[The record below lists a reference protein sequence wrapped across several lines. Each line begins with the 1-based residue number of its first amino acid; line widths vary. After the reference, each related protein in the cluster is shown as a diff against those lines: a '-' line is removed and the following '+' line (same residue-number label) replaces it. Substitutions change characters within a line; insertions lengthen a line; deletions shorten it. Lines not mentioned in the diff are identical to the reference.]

1 MGSDIQRLSN
11 DLQNLNQGVAA
22 SSQARTL
29 EKSLEE
35 SNKFTQQEIE
45 LNRRVTENHQ
55 KQSGEDRNTD
65 KLAATQIEQKN
76 TNERFKDSL
85 TTTLEQKKDQEVN
98 ADARELNNEQQRSLL
113 AQSNQATQNAFT
125 MGVPANASSAV
136 NLELGKVDEAAT
148 PDERSGRS
156 LWITSSADD
165 QLEGNNPWTGSNTAN
180 NGNIDTFFDDGGIS
194 SNTGISD
201 VALKAQMGT
210 NKDKFLQNGFILEER
225 R

>member
-1 MGSDIQRLSN
+1 MKLQNAAKTSSDQIREEQIGRQLSEQRSSLETIQLGSDIQRLSN

-55 KQSGEDRNTD
+55 KQSGDDRNTD

-85 TTTLEQKKDQEVN
+85 TTTLEQKKDQE
-98 ADARELNNEQQRSLL
+98 
-113 AQSNQATQNAFT
+113 
-125 MGVPANASSAV
+125 
-136 NLELGKVDEAAT
+136 
-148 PDERSGRS
+148 
-156 LWITSSADD
+156 
-165 QLEGNNPWTGSNTAN
+165 
-180 NGNIDTFFDDGGIS
+180 GIS
-194 SNTGISD
+194 RCLE
-201 VALKAQMGT
+201 V
-210 NKDKFLQNGFILEER
+210 LQR
-225 R
+225 

>member
-1 MGSDIQRLSN
+1 METIQLGSDIQRLSN

-55 KQSGEDRNTD
+55 KQSGDDRNTD

-113 AQSNQATQNAFT
+113 AQSNQATQNA
-125 MGVPANASSAV
+125 N
-136 NLELGKVDEAAT
+136 
-148 PDERSGRS
+148 
-156 LWITSSADD
+156 
-165 QLEGNNPWTGSNTAN
+165 
-180 NGNIDTFFDDGGIS
+180 
-194 SNTGISD
+194 
-201 VALKAQMGT
+201 
-210 NKDKFLQNGFILEER
+210 
-225 R
+225 